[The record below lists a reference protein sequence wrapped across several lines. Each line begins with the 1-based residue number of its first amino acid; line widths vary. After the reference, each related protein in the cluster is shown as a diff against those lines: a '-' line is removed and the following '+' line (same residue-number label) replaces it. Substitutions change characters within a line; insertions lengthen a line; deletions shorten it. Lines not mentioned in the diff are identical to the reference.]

1 MNAKGTIRLS
11 TNEFVSALA
20 LSGYSELASQVFNDL
35 QLIKHE
41 KEWERFV
48 QQTEQLLSQK
58 GYLDDTRESSLVP
71 GLENLIHLLVQSR
84 KKYDA

>member
-58 GYLDDTRESSLVP
+58 GYLDDTRESSVP